1 MLVCTLI
8 LAAVVDA
15 ATLNT
20 KVSPVQKVIT
30 LLDELKGKV
39 QADLQAEEALM
50 DKYTTW
56 CDEEA
61 NMKEDAITSAKRTI
75 GDLEAAIQD
84 STAQIASLTS
94 ETEELTT
101 KISAAEA
108 DLNKATS
115 VRTDERTDFE
125 GEEKELVETVDTLD
139 RALVVLKRGQ
149 TFMQSKSMSADLQ
162 KIATGLKSI
171 VQATWVNAKQKAMV
185 QSLLQSED
193 EDLSLQPQ
201 ATTAAFTSQG
211 GGILDMLGELKTEAE
226 DSLSTMRKGEME
238 SNHKFEMLKMSLET
252 ELKNMKDR
260 LSDATN
266 ERSGEEQS
274 KSSNMEELA
283 ETQKS
288 LAADEA
294 YLAELNQSC
303 ATKAKEWAARQKQA
317 AEEQAAIEKAKEI
330 LADGVKA
337 FLQVSSHHRNKVD
350 DIKMTQVS
358 KLLKALSMKNHK
370 SYALAQLAA
379 SASSDTFAKV
389 KGLISDMIDRLT
401 KEAAEEADAKAFCD
415 TEVSKSRAKQEK
427 LSSTLDMHSVR
438 IEKATAEV
446 AKLQEQIKSL
456 QAEVAEIDRSQSE
469 ATGIRESEKAEFEK
483 ASAEYSQSAEAVAN
497 AISVLQSY
505 YSSGS
510 FVQTKQAPEFGG
522 SNTDI
527 GSTIIE
533 LLEVAESDFTRLLA
547 EATAAETEATTA
559 YEALTQKNKVSRAAK
574 TEEAKGKENEVKS
587 LEMSLTNYKED
598 HASTSK
604 ELSAVLDYLEKLKP
618 QCETKVMTYAERKA
632 AREAEIEGLKEA
644 LTILEG

>member
-1 MLVCTLI
+1 
-8 LAAVVDA
+8 
-15 ATLNT
+15 
-20 KVSPVQKVIT
+20 
-30 LLDELKGKV
+30 
-39 QADLQAEEALM
+39 
-50 DKYTTW
+50 
-56 CDEEA
+56 
-61 NMKEDAITSAKRTI
+61 MKEDAITSAKRTI

-84 STAQIASLTS
+84 LTASIAELTS
-94 ETEELTT
+94 ET
-101 KISAAEA
+101 
-108 DLNKATS
+108 DLNEATS
-115 VRTDERTDFE
+115 VRSDERADFE

-201 ATTAAFTSQG
+201 ATTAAFASQG

-226 DSLSTMRKGEME
+226 DSLSTMRKSEME

-252 ELKNMKDR
+252 ELKNMKER

-266 ERSGEEQS
+266 EKSGEEQS

-294 YLAELNQSC
+294 YLTELNTSC
-303 ATKAKEWAARQKQA
+303 AAKAAEWAARQKQA

-350 DIKMTQVS
+350 DVKLNQVS

-389 KGLISDMIDRLT
+389 KGLIEDMIDRLT

-438 IEKATAEV
+438 IEKATAAV
-446 AKLQEQIKSL
+446 AKLQEQIKGL
-456 QAEVAEIDRSQSE
+456 QAEVAEIDQSQSE
-469 ATGIRESEKAEFEK
+469 ATAIRESEKAEFTK

-547 EATAAETEATTA
+547 ETAAETEAQTA
-559 YEALTQKNKVSRAAK
+559 YDALTQKNKVSRAAK

>member
-1 MLVCTLI
+1 M
-8 LAAVVDA
+8 
-15 ATLNT
+15 
-20 KVSPVQKVIT
+20 
-30 LLDELKGKV
+30 
-39 QADLQAEEALM
+39 
-50 DKYTTW
+50 
-56 CDEEA
+56 
-61 NMKEDAITSAKRTI
+61 
-75 GDLEAAIQD
+75 
-84 STAQIASLTS
+84 
-94 ETEELTT
+94 
-101 KISAAEA
+101 
-108 DLNKATS
+108 
-115 VRTDERTDFE
+115 
-125 GEEKELVETVDTLD
+125 
-139 RALVVLKRGQ
+139 ALV
-149 TFMQSKSMSADLQ
+149 
-162 KIATGLKSI
+162 
-171 VQATWVNAKQKAMV
+171 
-185 QSLLQSED
+185 
-193 EDLSLQPQ
+193 
-201 ATTAAFTSQG
+201 
-211 GGILDMLGELKTEAE
+211 
-226 DSLSTMRKGEME
+226 
-238 SNHKFEMLKMSLET
+238 
-252 ELKNMKDR
+252 
-260 LSDATN
+260 
-266 ERSGEEQS
+266 
-274 KSSNMEELA
+274 
-283 ETQKS
+283 
-288 LAADEA
+288 
-294 YLAELNQSC
+294 
-303 ATKAKEWAARQKQA
+303 
-317 AEEQAAIEKAKEI
+317 
-330 LADGVKA
+330 
-337 FLQVSSHHRNKVD
+337 LQVSSNRRNKVD

-389 KGLISDMIDRLT
+389 KGLIEDMIDRLT

-438 IEKATAEV
+438 IEKATAAV
-446 AKLQEQIKSL
+446 AKLQEQIKGL
-456 QAEVAEIDRSQSE
+456 QAEVAEIDQSQSE
-469 ATGIRESEKAEFEK
+469 ATAIRESEKAEFEK

-527 GSTIIE
+527 GSTIVE
-533 LLEVAESDFTRLLA
+533 LLELA
-547 EATAAETEATTA
+547 EAAAAETEATTA

>member
-1 MLVCTLI
+1 
-8 LAAVVDA
+8 
-15 ATLNT
+15 
-20 KVSPVQKVIT
+20 
-30 LLDELKGKV
+30 
-39 QADLQAEEALM
+39 
-50 DKYTTW
+50 
-56 CDEEA
+56 
-61 NMKEDAITSAKRTI
+61 
-75 GDLEAAIQD
+75 
-84 STAQIASLTS
+84 
-94 ETEELTT
+94 
-101 KISAAEA
+101 
-108 DLNKATS
+108 
-115 VRTDERTDFE
+115 
-125 GEEKELVETVDTLD
+125 
-139 RALVVLKRGQ
+139 
-149 TFMQSKSMSADLQ
+149 
-162 KIATGLKSI
+162 
-171 VQATWVNAKQKAMV
+171 
-185 QSLLQSED
+185 
-193 EDLSLQPQ
+193 
-201 ATTAAFTSQG
+201 
-211 GGILDMLGELKTEAE
+211 
-226 DSLSTMRKGEME
+226 
-238 SNHKFEMLKMSLET
+238 MLKMSLET
-252 ELKNMKDR
+252 ELKNMKER
-260 LSDATN
+260 LADATN

-283 ETQKS
+283 ETQKA

-303 ATKAKEWAARQKQA
+303 SAKAKEWAARQKQA
-317 AEEQAAIEKAKEI
+317 SEEQAAIEKAKEI
-330 LADGVKA
+330 LTEGVKA

-350 DIKMTQVS
+350 DVKLTQVS

-379 SASSDTFAKV
+379 SAQSDTFAKV
-389 KGLISDMIDRLT
+389 KGLIEDMIDRLT

-415 TEVSKSRAKQEK
+415 TEASKSRAKQEK

-438 IEKATAEV
+438 IEKATAAV
-446 AKLQEQIKSL
+446 AKLQEQIKGL
-456 QAEVAEIDRSQSE
+456 QEEVAGIAQSQSE
-469 ATGIRESEKAEFEK
+469 ATAIRESEKAEFTK

-533 LLEVAESDFTRLLA
+533 LL
-547 EATAAETEATTA
+547 TAAETEAQTA
-559 YEALTQKNKVSRAAK
+559 YDALTQKNKVSRAAK

>member
-1 MLVCTLI
+1 
-8 LAAVVDA
+8 
-15 ATLNT
+15 
-20 KVSPVQKVIT
+20 
-30 LLDELKGKV
+30 
-39 QADLQAEEALM
+39 
-50 DKYTTW
+50 
-56 CDEEA
+56 
-61 NMKEDAITSAKRTI
+61 
-75 GDLEAAIQD
+75 
-84 STAQIASLTS
+84 
-94 ETEELTT
+94 
-101 KISAAEA
+101 
-108 DLNKATS
+108 
-115 VRTDERTDFE
+115 
-125 GEEKELVETVDTLD
+125 
-139 RALVVLKRGQ
+139 
-149 TFMQSKSMSADLQ
+149 
-162 KIATGLKSI
+162 
-171 VQATWVNAKQKAMV
+171 MV

-226 DSLSTMRKGEME
+226 DSLSTMRKSEME

-252 ELKNMKDR
+252 ELKNMKER

-266 ERSGEEQS
+266 EKSGEEES
-274 KSSNMEELA
+274 KASNSEELA

-294 YLAELNQSC
+294 YLTELNTSC
-303 ATKAKEWAARQKQA
+303 AAKASEWAARQKQA

-350 DIKMTQVS
+350 DVKLNQVS

-389 KGLISDMIDRLT
+389 KGLIEDMIDRLT

-438 IEKATAEV
+438 IEKATAAI
-446 AKLQEQIKSL
+446 AKLEEQIKGL
-456 QAEVAEIDRSQSE
+456 QAEVAEIDQSQSE
-469 ATGIRESEKAEFEK
+469 AS
-483 ASAEYSQSAEAVAN
+483 

-598 HASTSK
+598 H
-604 ELSAVLDYLEKLKP
+604 
-618 QCETKVMTYAERKA
+618 
-632 AREAEIEGLKEA
+632 
-644 LTILEG
+644 